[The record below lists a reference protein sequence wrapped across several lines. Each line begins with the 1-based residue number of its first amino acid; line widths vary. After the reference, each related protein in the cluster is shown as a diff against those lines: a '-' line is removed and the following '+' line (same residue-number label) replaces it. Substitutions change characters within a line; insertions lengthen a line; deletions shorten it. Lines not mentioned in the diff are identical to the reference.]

1 MLIFMTKILEMA
13 IEKARS
19 LPPEE
24 QDVIGAVL
32 LALTEEEWTR
42 IGELDA
48 ETRAA
53 IREGLEQAERGEFV
67 PDDEIEALWV
77 RLGL

>member
-1 MLIFMTKILEMA
+1 MLFHDEDSGIGDQKSPFA
-13 IEKARS
+13 AAG
-19 LPPEE
+19 E